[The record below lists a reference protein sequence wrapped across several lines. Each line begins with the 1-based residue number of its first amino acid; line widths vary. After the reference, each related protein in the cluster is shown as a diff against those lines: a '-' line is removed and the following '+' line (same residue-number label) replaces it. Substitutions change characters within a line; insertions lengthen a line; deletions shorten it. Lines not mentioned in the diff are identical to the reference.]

1 MNVLSLCDG
10 MSCGQIA
17 LNRIGI
23 IPTTYY
29 AAEIDKYAITV
40 TQHNYPDTIQ
50 LGDINNWRDWD
61 VEWGE
66 INLIIAGAPCQ
77 SFSNAGKG
85 GGFTDPRGQLIHRV
99 FEIISHVKHANPGL
113 KFLVE
118 NVKMKQAHMDVISSG
133 LGVGPIESCSSLVS
147 AQLRKRNYWCN
158 WGFYQPKDQ
167 GLMLSDIILD
177 GHVDRGKSY
186 CIDANYA
193 KGTTLRQ
200 YLDKGRRQ
208 IVYCEKD
215 TVYGKAKFSE
225 DIRGGT
231 YFRKLTPVECAK
243 LQTVPLDYLDVP
255 GISSSQKYKMLGNGW
270 TIDMITHIFKAG
282 L

>member
-1 MNVLSLCDG
+1 

-29 AAEIDKYAITV
+29 AAEIDKYAITA

-61 VEWGE
+61 IEWSD
-66 INLIIAGAPCQ
+66 IDLVLAGAPCQ

-99 FEIISHVKHANPGL
+99 FEIIAHIKHANHDM

-118 NVKMKQAHMDVISSG
+118 NVKMKQSHMDVISSG
-133 LGVGPIESCSSLVS
+133 LGVNPVEACSSLVS

-158 WGFYQPKDQ
+158 WGFNQPEDK
-167 GLMLSDIILD
+167 GLILGDIIMD

-186 CIDANYA
+186 CIDANYH
-193 KGTTLRQ
+193 KGTNLAQ
-200 YLDKGRRQ
+200 YRDKGRRQ
-208 IVYCEKD
+208 IVYTD
-215 TVYGKAKFSE
+215 NISLHGKVKTHV
-225 DIRGGT
+225 DGNGGAH
-231 YFRKLTPVECAK
+231 YRKLTPIECAK

-255 GISSSQKYKMLGNGW
+255 GISNTQKYKMLGNGW